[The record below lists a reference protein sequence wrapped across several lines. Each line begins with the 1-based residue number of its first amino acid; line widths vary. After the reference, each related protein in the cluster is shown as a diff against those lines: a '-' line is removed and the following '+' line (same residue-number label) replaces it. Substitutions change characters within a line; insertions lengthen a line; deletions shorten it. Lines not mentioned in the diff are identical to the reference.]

1 MFKTQFKFYIKN
13 WKGINFFMLELKNVT
28 KEFGENKAI
37 DDISFKVND
46 GKIFG
51 LIGRNGARKINNF

>member
-1 MFKTQFKFYIKN
+1 
-13 WKGINFFMLELKNVT
+13 MLELKCVT

-51 LIGRNGARKINNF
+51 LIGRNGARKIYNFQSNITHY